1 MIALLLAAADDE
13 WSYVS
18 AAYLIV
24 VVALLAYAVWVI
36 RRGRRV
42 GRQLPSDERRWM

>member
-13 WSYVS
+13 WGYVS
-18 AAYLIV
+18 AAYLLG

-36 RRGRRV
+36 TRGRRV
-42 GRQLPSDERRWM
+42 GRQLPPDERRWM